1 MSSTDNIDPKTSLL
15 GAYRAWGRA
24 IRGRGSR
31 DPMFSVRGD
40 PIVMRWAIL
49 IVLFLPALACGQI
62 KPEDE
67 DKVSNDNPA
76 RPLQMPPAST
86 EVKEA
91 IEDFERFSRRGA
103 WERALKALY
112 TIRDD
117 QGFRFVDGEN
127 GFIVPVERKRRS
139 LLTALSPAGQAAY
152 RLFYDSEAKKRFEEA
167 EGPTELKNLERVY
180 SAYFV
185 TSVGD
190 NAADRLGDLY
200 YELGRFDRAAEC
212 WLAILRDHPDT
223 DLSPGLVSVKAAMA
237 LAHAGRHTEFE
248 QIKAELADRYNDEKI
263 TLGGQTA
270 RPAELLDRLLG
281 GMTSANDAPR
291 PEPSSSSAGQGP
303 DLAPTVDA
311 AWQLRFGEIIEAGM
325 TPIELNQWE
334 SNALSAVVPATTID
348 GSTLFVNYLGY
359 IYAIDLKTGKMLW
372 RSGGFHHLEM
382 IAMQDFT
389 RAIDPSRFGIVASG
403 EHVWVLARDLKDQN
417 FYAPFQLIC
426 RRADNGEIVW
436 KSPDLPDYAPYDLV
450 GLPLLADG
458 KLFITGKSNANPQQ
472 RQGLSQ
478 QFVLAI
484 QPHDGKVIW
493 KTEVGTFRQGMQ
505 HFWFYG
511 RDNSPQPRLVY
522 RSGSIY
528 VDTHVGVLARLDAD
542 SGALDWGYGY
552 KTDKFQ
558 SGYRF
563 FFYQPQEPQAAGSQ
577 PLQTGDA
584 FLVKG
589 TQSERLYAV
598 EPYRMKVL
606 WERPITKASRLLG
619 VDDSAVY
626 LGGAELSAVDLKT
639 RKLLWATR
647 VPSGSMDGR
656 VLVRPDGLWQLTPR
670 GIFEIDSRSGEVRRI
685 FRGNDLGAVGGD
697 LLLCDSWLLAVSNR
711 TISAYP
717 RRAAATQVSAGH
729 GPASAKEQARHE

>member
-1 MSSTDNIDPKTSLL
+1 
-15 GAYRAWGRA
+15 
-24 IRGRGSR
+24 
-31 DPMFSVRGD
+31 
-40 PIVMRWAIL
+40 MRLAIL
-49 IVLFLPALACGQI
+49 ILVFLPALACGQT
-62 KPEDE
+62 KPEEE

-91 IEDFERFSRRGA
+91 IEDFERFGRRGA

-112 TIRDD
+112 TIPDD
-117 QGFRFVDGEN
+117 QAFRFVDGEN
-127 GFIVPVERKRRS
+127 GFIVPVERKRRF

-152 RLFYDSEAKKRFEEA
+152 RLFYDAEARKKAEEA
-167 EGPTELKNLERVY
+167 EGASELKNLERVY

-212 WLAILRDHPDT
+212 WLAILREHPDT
-223 DLSPGLVSVKAAMA
+223 DLSPGLVSVKAALA
-237 LAHAGRHTEFE
+237 LFHAGRQTEFE
-248 QIKAELADRYNDEKI
+248 QMKAELADRYNDEKI
-263 TLGGQTA
+263 TLGGQTG
-270 RPAELLDRLLG
+270 RPAELLTRLMDG
-281 GMTSANDAPR
+281 EKTAHDPPQ
-291 PEPSSSSAGQGP
+291 PEPSASAALQSP

-334 SNALSAVVPATTID
+334 SNGLSAVVPATTID

-359 IYAIDLKTGKMLW
+359 IYALDLKTGKMLW
-372 RSGGFHHLEM
+372 RSGAFHHLEV
-382 IAMQDFT
+382 IALQDFT
-389 RAIDPSRFGIVASG
+389 RGIDPGRFGIVASL
-403 EHVWVLARDLKDQN
+403 EHVWVLVRDLKDQN

-450 GLPLLADG
+450 GLPILADG
-458 KLFITGKSNANPQQ
+458 KLFITGKTNANPQQ

-493 KTEVGTFRQGMQ
+493 KTEVGTFRQGGQ
-505 HFWFYG
+505 NFWYYS

-522 RSGSIY
+522 RAGSVY

-542 SGALDWGYGY
+542 TGALDWGYGY
-552 KTDKFQ
+552 KTDRFQ

-577 PLQTGDA
+577 PLQSGEA

-598 EPYRMKVL
+598 EPNRMKVL
-606 WERPITKASRLLG
+606 WERPITKASRLIG
-619 VDDSAVY
+619 ADDNSVFLA
-626 LGGAELSAVDLKT
+626 GSELSAVDLKS

-647 VPSGSMDGR
+647 VPSGSMEGR

-670 GIFEIDSRSGEVRRI
+670 GIFEIDPRTGEVRRI
-685 FRGNDLGAVGGD
+685 FRGNDLGSVGGD
-697 LLLCDSWLLAVSNR
+697 LLLTDSWLLAVSNR
-711 TISAYP
+711 TICAYP
-717 RRAAATQVSAGH
+717 RRAAATQVSAGP
-729 GPASAKEQARHE
+729 GSATAKEQARHE